1 MMKDLVL
8 ARENPSEASPALN
21 GIVRKPCT
29 SLSSN
34 WFGELSRF
42 IRIPGGSGS
51 VGENEK
57 CSLYKSDYIILVPLG
72 SGSLPIG
79 LCRELFEVITPSHS
93 MVNNKPSSMFKLKII
108 TSGFSGGQGGL
119 SSLLPMDM

>member
-1 MMKDLVL
+1 MLFFHSIRNIVL
-8 ARENPSEASPALN
+8 YHYVSITLY
-21 GIVRKPCT
+21 I
-29 SLSSN
+29 SLLSY
-34 WFGELSRF
+34 SRF

-72 SGSLPIG
+72 IGSLPIG

-93 MVNNKPSSMFKLKII
+93 MVNNKPSSMFKVSK
-108 TSGFSGGQGGL
+108 TVFFQNV
-119 SSLLPMDM
+119 